1 MKKLLANILMGDCT
15 PTDHILKPLTL
26 LGFRLYVAWIFFAS
40 GLTKIQSW
48 STTIYL
54 FEDEYNVP
62 LLPPEI
68 AAYLATAAE
77 LVLPV
82 LLVFG
87 LFTRFSA
94 LGLFILNVVAVF
106 TYPFLWTKVGLVGLW
121 QHVVWGIVLWA
132 VFVFGPGKVAL
143 DWLLARRWRESA

>member
-143 DWLLARRWRESA
+143 DWLLARRWRESV

>member
-143 DWLLARRWRESA
+143 DWLLARRWRQSA